1 MLGPLHGEER
11 VTMGQKT
18 TEKFFGKVD
27 DKSVEISVTQRVTED
42 AADNFR
48 CGLLLYLLISKQSRR
63 TLSFLDG
70 TEHRL

>member
-27 DKSVEISVTQRVTED
+27 DKSVEINVTQRVTED
-42 AADNFR
+42 AADNFSMAFYFS
-48 CGLLLYLLISKQSRR
+48 C
-63 TLSFLDG
+63 
-70 TEHRL
+70 